1 MVRGLSAVGEGQE
14 VLNDVKLGEGD
25 GAAVS
30 GERRIGIAATEDGEV
45 LAFDL
50 A

>member
-1 MVRGLSAVGEGQE
+1 VS
-14 VLNDVKLGEGD
+14 LGGRDLDEGD

-30 GERRIGIAATEDGEV
+30 GERTIEIAGRDGAEV

>member
-1 MVRGLSAVGEGQE
+1 MNGTT
-14 VLNDVKLGEGD
+14 LGEGD

-30 GERRIGIAATEDGEV
+30 GERRLDFRGQQAAEV
-45 LAFDL
+45 LVFDL

>member
-1 MVRGLSAVGEGQE
+1 VNGTT
-14 VLNDVKLGEGD
+14 LGEGD

-30 GERRIGIAATEDGEV
+30 GEGR
-45 LAFDL
+45 LAFVGVRQAEIVVFDL